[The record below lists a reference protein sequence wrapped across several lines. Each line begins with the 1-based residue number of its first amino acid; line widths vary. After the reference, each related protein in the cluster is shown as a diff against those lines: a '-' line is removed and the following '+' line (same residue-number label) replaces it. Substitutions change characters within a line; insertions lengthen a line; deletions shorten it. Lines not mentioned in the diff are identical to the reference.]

1 MSELNDLRP
10 GDTVRPGANKGVSAL
25 ADEQPGTGVP
35 SDRAVVLSTR
45 GLSKQYG
52 PFRAV
57 SDVDLEIREHDIHV
71 FIGPNGAGK
80 STVLNMLGGQ
90 ILPSAG
96 EVYFAGRPLGRTTP
110 SWRARAGIGRS
121 FQLTSI
127 IPGFTCLENVLLAV
141 QARHGLLALLRLGSR
156 ASDIATAH
164 ELLDLV
170 GLDSAANVPAE
181 LLAHGHQRQLEI
193 AAGLAARPRVLLL
206 DEPSSGMSAHERA
219 GLGDLLRRIVQ
230 TATVVMAEHDV
241 HLVRTVATRVTA
253 FSEGRKIAEGCA
265 DEVFDAAEVRRVF
278 LRGRRDA

>member
-1 MSELNDLRP
+1 MSDP
-10 GDTVRPGANKGVSAL
+10 GPAGNGSGSGL
-25 ADEQPGTGVP
+25 P
-35 SDRAVVLSTR
+35 SSEGIVMATR

-57 SDVDLEIREHDIHV
+57 SDVDLDIHEHDIHV

-90 ILPSAG
+90 ILPSSG
-96 EVYFAGRPLGRTTP
+96 DVYFNSKPLGRTTP

-127 IPGFTCLENVLLAV
+127 IPGFTCLENLLLAV
-141 QARHGLLALLRLGSR
+141 QARRSLFALLRLRSR
-156 ASDIATAH
+156 AVDVEMAH

-170 GLDSAANVPAE
+170 GLESAANVPAE
-181 LLAHGHQRQLEI
+181 LLAHGQQRQLEI
-193 AAGLAARPRVLLL
+193 AAALAGRPRVLLL

-219 GLGDLLRRIVQ
+219 GLGELLHRIVR

-241 HLVRTVATRVTA
+241 QLVRTVATRVTA
-253 FSEGRKIAEGCA
+253 FAEGKKIAEGSA
-265 DEVFDAAEVRRVF
+265 EQVFDAPEVRRVF